1 MDKDILVQY
10 TDLQE
15 EIRDIRRRVERARG
29 QMERLETEGTV
40 LDAVKGTRQ
49 DGTFGS
55 IRIEGFPYADYEK
68 RRRSLQSYLLKL
80 ADMEEK
86 LLELTNQAEEYIN
99 SIEDSRMRRIAQY
112 RIMDR
117 LSWYEVADKMGGKAT
132 SDSCKKYFE
141 RFLKKC

>member
-15 EIRDIRRRVERARG
+15 EIRDIRRRAERARG
-29 QMERLETEGTV
+29 QMERMETEGTV

-80 ADMEEK
+80 AEMEEK

-99 SIEDSRMRRIAQY
+99 SIEDSRMRRIVQY

-117 LSWYEVADKMGGKAT
+117 LAWDEVADKMGGKAT

>member
-86 LLELTNQAEEYIN
+86 LLELT
-99 SIEDSRMRRIAQY
+99 
-112 RIMDR
+112 DR
-117 LSWYEVADKMGGKAT
+117 KSVV
-132 SDSCKKYFE
+132 
-141 RFLKKC
+141 

>member
-15 EIRDIRRRVERARG
+15 EIRDIRRRAERARG
-29 QMERLETEGTV
+29 QMERMETEGTV

-80 ADMEEK
+80 AEMEEK

-99 SIEDSRMRRIAQY
+99 SIEDSRMRRIVQY

-117 LSWYEVADKMGGKAT
+117 LSWYEVADRMGGKAT
-132 SDSCKKYFE
+132 SEGCRKYFE
-141 RFLKKC
+141 RFFEKF

>member
-15 EIRDIRRRVERARG
+15 EIRDINRRAERARG

-86 LLELTNQAEEYIN
+86 LLKLTNQAEEYIN
-99 SIEDSRMRRIAQY
+99 SIEDSRMRRIVQY
-112 RIMDR
+112 RILDG
-117 LSWYEVADKMGGKAT
+117 LSWYEVADRMGGKAT
-132 SDSCKKYFE
+132 SDSCRMYFE
-141 RFLKKC
+141 RFLQKF

>member
-80 ADMEEK
+80 AEMEEK

-99 SIEDSRMRRIAQY
+99 SIEDSRMRRIVQY

>member
-15 EIRDIRRRVERARG
+15 EIRDIRRRAERARG
-29 QMERLETEGTV
+29 QMERMETEGTV

-80 ADMEEK
+80 AEMEEK

-99 SIEDSRMRRIAQY
+99 SIEDSRMRRIVQY

>member
-15 EIRDIRRRVERARG
+15 EIRDIRRRAERARG
-29 QMERLETEGTV
+29 QMERMETEGTV

-80 ADMEEK
+80 AEMEEK

-99 SIEDSRMRRIAQY
+99 SIEDSRMRRIVQY

-132 SDSCKKYFE
+132 SDSCKKYFD

>member
-15 EIRDIRRRVERARG
+15 EIRDIRRRAESARR

-80 ADMEEK
+80 AEMEEK

-99 SIEDSRMRRIAQY
+99 SIEDSRMRRIVQY
-112 RIMDR
+112 RILDG
-117 LSWYEVADKMGGKAT
+117 LSWYEVADRIGGRET
-132 SDSCKKYFE
+132 SEGCRKYFD
-141 RFLKKC
+141 RFFEKF